1 MFKELGTDLLL
12 SYVKDLLLGKPL
24 KLNDLVPIQIFGS
37 EQIMQV
43 VKITAENEEKDVVAI
58 ITHKT
63 LINLAEAPDINKSQ
77 NTK

>member
-1 MFKELGTDLLL
+1 
-12 SYVKDLLLGKPL
+12 
-24 KLNDLVPIQIFGS
+24 
-37 EQIMQV
+37 MQV